1 MAKKNENLKPLP
13 KEKAAKGYHPEG
25 DESKVFEQ
33 FSRRKQELFSS
44 RNSVYGLNID
54 AEMRRMDRLYFR
66 KFADIPPSE
75 LDANNKP
82 LAINGAYGK
91 IQTAL
96 GILIDN
102 NPKYVLE
109 EDNPKYS
116 ANRELIRQ
124 LAQKSFRDTN
134 SLGQLKLSIFN
145 AAKRGWGIGRTFNRQ
160 LLHDAKF
167 LTSIDTKG
175 NRAYTTKK
183 VVKMD
188 DIAYV
193 NMNNFNTWLDEQTK
207 PEDFF
212 STRDWMWREVWFI
225 DDLKNTFTE
234 SEFPNMKFVHS
245 GGDTRDTI
253 EGNYQYQATGGKT
266 SSPQA
271 QKPGMTEVYFY
282 ENQYADQFIIEMN
295 GVMVVWEPLPQ
306 NNKRLSCVYF
316 PWHLRGDDTIYGYGV
331 VEEMENNEEL
341 IDRIINMDM
350 RQLLLTISPPG
361 FYSGTED
368 FEDENI
374 KITPGV
380 LRRTMNPK
388 DINFLQIPQGN
399 SSGIDKI
406 NWLKTQQDASTGIT
420 PTIEGAAPLSSSTT
434 AFQIGVEREAGL
446 KRLRLPL
453 KSIQY
458 ALDWEFQNRV
468 ALIQQTYSD
477 FQVEHLATQDAINEY
492 LDEVGQD
499 PDFYFI
505 ENEGQPGQE
514 VFYAKKH
521 RGQML
526 NLEQGEDGTFT
537 ESDSKSFFHIKPQYL
552 AFTGH
557 LSTDIS
563 SLLTTSDEL
572 EKADTLRMTNLLI
585 PILQLPKEIGAKP
598 AKQML
603 LSANKEPKKW
613 LPQDWLDFLAGT
625 PKPNEA
631 AKMEVM
637 PDANMSGMM
646 EKPPETPATPV
657 PPAETERGPSETGG
671 FAGTFIT

>member
-13 KEKAAKGYHPEG
+13 KEKAVKGYNPKD
-25 DESKVFEQ
+25 DERKVYDQ
-33 FSRRKQELFSS
+33 FLRRKEELLSS
-44 RNSVYGLNID
+44 RNNVYGLNID
-54 AEMRRMDRLYFR
+54 AEMRRMDKMYFR
-66 KFADIPPSE
+66 KFADIPVSE

-102 NPKYVLE
+102 NPKYILE

-116 ANRELIRQ
+116 ANRELLKQ

-134 SLGQLKLSIFN
+134 SLGQLKLTIFN
-145 AAKRGWGIGRTFNRQ
+145 AAKRGWGAGRTFNRQ
-160 LLHDAKF
+160 LLHDGKF
-167 LTSIDTKG
+167 LTSIDAKG

-183 VVKMD
+183 VVKLD

-193 NMNNFNTWLDEQTK
+193 NMNNFNTWFDEQTK
-207 PEDFF
+207 PEDYF

-225 DDLKNTFTE
+225 DDLKNTFPE
-234 SEFPNMKFVHS
+234 VEFPNMQFVHS
-245 GGDTRDTI
+245 GGDTRESI
-253 EGNYQYQATGGKT
+253 EGVFSNQTTNNQGT
-266 SSPQA
+266 SPQA
-271 QKPGMTEVYFY
+271 QKPGMTEVFFY
-282 ENQYADQFIIEMN
+282 ENQFADQFIIEMN

-316 PWHLRGDDTIYGYGV
+316 PWHLRGDDTIYGIGV

-399 SSGIDKI
+399 ASGIEKI
-406 NWLKTQQDASTGIT
+406 NWLKTQQDANTGIT

-458 ALDWEFQNRV
+458 GLDWEFQNRIG
-468 ALIQQTYSD
+468 LIQQTYSD
-477 FQVEHLATQDAINEY
+477 FQVEHLATQDSINEY
-492 LDEVGQD
+492 LEEVGAD

-505 ENEGQPGQE
+505 ENEGVVGQE
-514 VFYAKKH
+514 VFYAKKF

-537 ESDSKSFFHIKPQYL
+537 ESDSKSFFHIKPEYL
-552 AFTGH
+552 AFTGWM
-557 LSTDIS
+557 STDIS

-572 EKADTLRMTNLLI
+572 EKADTLRMTNMLV
-585 PILQLPKEIGAKP
+585 PILQLPKEIGAKL

-613 LPQDWLDFLAGT
+613 LPQDWLDFLAGGQPVQNKMPVPNRENPTT
-625 PKPNEA
+625 PK
-631 AKMEVM
+631 
-637 PDANMSGMM
+637 
-646 EKPPETPATPV
+646 TPV
-657 PPAETERGPSETGG
+657 PPAEVTKGPSGG

>member
-13 KEKAAKGYHPEG
+13 REASVKGYNPKG
-25 DESKVFEQ
+25 DERKVYDQ
-33 FSRRKQELFSS
+33 FLRRKQELLTS
-44 RNSVYGLNID
+44 RNNVYGLNID
-54 AEMRRMDRLYFR
+54 AEMRRMDKLYFR

-75 LDANNKP
+75 LDANSKP

-102 NPKYVLE
+102 PPKYILE

-116 ANRELIRQ
+116 ANKELLKQ

-145 AAKRGWGIGRTFNRQ
+145 AAKRGWGAGRTFNRQ
-160 LLHDAKF
+160 LLHDGKF
-167 LTSIDTKG
+167 LDSIDAKG

-188 DIAYV
+188 DIAYM
-193 NMNNFNTWLDEQTK
+193 NMNNFNVWFDEQTK

-212 STRDWMWREVWFI
+212 STRDWMWREVWYI
-225 DDLKNTFTE
+225 DDLKTTFPK
-234 SEFPNMKFVHS
+234 SEFPNMEFVHS
-245 GGDTRDTI
+245 GGDTRESI
-253 EGNYQYQATGGKT
+253 EGIYTYQVGEGQGT
-266 SSPQA
+266 SPQA
-271 QKPGMTEVYFY
+271 QKPGMTEVFFY

-306 NNKRLSCVYF
+306 NNKRISGVYF
-316 PWHLRGDDTIYGYGV
+316 PWHLRGDDTIYGIGV

-341 IDRIINMDM
+341 IDRIVNMDM

-374 KITPGV
+374 KIIPGV

-388 DINFLQIPQGN
+388 DINFLQIPVGN

-406 NWLKTQQDASTGIT
+406 NWLKTQQDGNTGIT

-458 ALDWEFQNRV
+458 GLDWEFQNRV
-468 ALIQQTYSD
+468 ALIQQTYAD
-477 FQVEHLATQDAINEY
+477 FQVEHLADQESINAY
-492 LDEVGQD
+492 LDEVGAD
-499 PDFYFI
+499 PEFYFI
-505 ENEGQPGQE
+505 ENEGEAGQE
-514 VFYAKKH
+514 VFYAKKY

-537 ESDSKSFFHIKPQYL
+537 ESDSKSFFHIKPEYL
-552 AFTGH
+552 AFTGWM
-557 LSTDIS
+557 STDIS

-572 EKADTLRMTNLLI
+572 EKADTLRMTNMLI

-613 LPQDWLDFLAGT
+613 LPQEWLDFLAGT
-625 PKPNEA
+625 TQPNTA
-631 AKMEVM
+631 AKKESVPTEDM
-637 PDANMSGMM
+637 GMIQNT
-646 EKPPETPATPV
+646 PPETPKTPV
-657 PPAETERGPSETGG
+657 PPGETEKGPGGG

>member
-1 MAKKNENLKPLP
+1 MAKKSENLKPLK
-13 KEKAAKGYHPEG
+13 KEKGTKGYNPQD
-25 DESKVFEQ
+25 DEAKVYEEFL
-33 FSRRKQELFSS
+33 RRKNELMSS
-44 RNSVYGLNID
+44 RNNVYGLNID
-54 AEMRRMDRLYFR
+54 AEMRRRDNMYFR

-75 LDANNKP
+75 LDANNRP

-102 NPKYVLE
+102 NPKYKME

-116 ANRELIRQ
+116 ANRELLKQ

-134 SLGQLKLSIFN
+134 SLGQLKLSVFN
-145 AAKRGWGIGRTFNRQ
+145 CAKRGWGIGRTFNRQ
-160 LLHDAKF
+160 LLHDARF
-167 LTSIDTKG
+167 LSSIDAKG

-183 VVKMD
+183 VVKLD
-188 DIAYV
+188 DIAYL
-193 NMNNFNTWLDEQTK
+193 NLNNFNTWVDEQTK

-212 STRDWMWREVWFI
+212 STRDWMWREVWYI
-225 DDLKNTFTE
+225 DDLKNTFPE

-245 GGDTRDTI
+245 GGDTRETI
-253 EGNYQYQATGGKT
+253 EGTYSYQQSANQGT
-266 SSPQA
+266 SPQA
-271 QKPGMTEVYFY
+271 QKPGMTEVFFY

-316 PWHLRGDDTIYGYGV
+316 TWHLRGDDTIYGIGV

-341 IDRIINMDM
+341 IDRVINMEM

-388 DINFLQIPQGN
+388 DINFLQIPAGN
-399 SSGIDKI
+399 QHGMERIA
-406 NWLKTQQDASTGIT
+406 WLQNQQDANTGIT
-420 PTIEGAAPLSSSTT
+420 PAIEGTPPQSSSTT

-458 ALDWEFQNRV
+458 GLDWEFQNRV

-477 FQVEHLATQDAINEY
+477 FQVEHLSDQEKINAY

-514 VFYAKKH
+514 VFYAKKY

-537 ESDSKSFFHIKPQYL
+537 ESDSKSFFHIKPEYL
-552 AFTGH
+552 AFSGWM
-557 LSTDIS
+557 STDVS

-603 LSANKEPKKW
+603 MSAGKEPKKW
-613 LPQDWLDFLAGT
+613 LPQDWLDFLSGT
-625 PKPNEA
+625 TKPNAA
-631 AKMEVM
+631 AKMEAM
-637 PDANMSGMM
+637 PGGNMGGMSDTPP
-646 EKPPETPATPV
+646 KPPV
-657 PPAETERGPSETGG
+657 PPNQTITGPKETGG

>member
-13 KEKAAKGYHPEG
+13 KEKPAKGYNPQG
-25 DESKVFEQ
+25 DEQKVYQ
-33 FSRRKQELFSS
+33 QYKDRKSQLMSS
-44 RNSVYGLNID
+44 RNNVYGLNID
-54 AEMRRMDRLYFR
+54 AEMRRMDKMYFR

-109 EDNPKYS
+109 EDNPKYT
-116 ANRELIRQ
+116 ANRELLKQ

-134 SLGQLKLSIFN
+134 SLGQLKLTIFN

-160 LLHDAKF
+160 LLHDARF
-167 LTSIDTKG
+167 LTSIDAKG

-207 PEDFF
+207 PEDFY

-225 DDLKNTFTE
+225 DDLRNTFPE
-234 SEFPNMKFVHS
+234 SEFPNMKFVSS
-245 GGDTRDTI
+245 GGNTQESI
-253 EGNYQYQATGGKT
+253 EGNSTFQTTSAQG

-271 QKPGMTEVYFY
+271 QKPGMTEVFFY

-295 GVMVVWEPLPQ
+295 GTMVVFEPLPQ

-316 PWHLRGDDTIYGYGV
+316 PWHLRGDDTVYGIGV
-331 VEEMENNEEL
+331 VEEMENNEEM
-341 IDRIINMDM
+341 IDRILNMEL

-388 DINFLQIPQGN
+388 DINFLQIPAGNQHGGEKIAWLQG
-399 SSGIDKI
+399 
-406 NWLKTQQDASTGIT
+406 QQDANTGIT
-420 PTIEGAAPLSSSTT
+420 PAIEGAAPLSSSTT

-453 KSIQY
+453 KAIQY
-458 ALDWEFQNRV
+458 GLDWEFQNRI

-477 FQVEHLATQDAINEY
+477 FQVEHLATEESINAY

-505 ENEGQPGQE
+505 ENEGQPGNE
-514 VFYAKKH
+514 TFYAKKY

-526 NLEQGEDGTFT
+526 NLEQGEDGTFI
-537 ESDSKSFFHIKPQYL
+537 ESDSKEFFHIKPEYL
-552 AFTGH
+552 AFTGWM
-557 LSTDIS
+557 SVDIS
-563 SLLTTSDEL
+563 SLLVTSEEL

-585 PILQLPKEIGAKP
+585 PLLQLPKEIAAKP
-598 AKQML
+598 VKQVL
-603 LSANKEPKKW
+603 LSSNKDPKKW
-613 LPQDWLDFLAGT
+613 LPQEWLDFLAGT

-631 AKMEVM
+631 AKEQVL
-637 PDANMSGMM
+637 PTDAEPGL
-646 EKPPETPATPV
+646 EQTPPVKPPVNMNEVGEGDP
-657 PPAETERGPSETGG
+657 GG
-671 FAGTFIT
+671 FTGTFAT

>member
-1 MAKKNENLKPLP
+1 MATPKLKPLK
-13 KEKAAKGYHPEG
+13 KEKGVKGYTPTG
-25 DESKVFEQ
+25 DEAKVFEQ
-33 FSRRKQELFSS
+33 YKSRKLALMSS
-44 RNSVYGLNID
+44 RNNVYGQDVDSN
-54 AEMRRMDRLYFR
+54 MRRMDKMYFR
-66 KFADIPPSE
+66 KFADIPESE
-75 LDANNKP
+75 LDANSKP

-91 IQTAL
+91 VQTAL

-102 NPKYVLE
+102 PPKYVMEENNPKYT
-109 EDNPKYS
+109 
-116 ANRELIRQ
+116 ANVELLKQ

-134 SLGQLKLSIFN
+134 SLGQLKLTVFN
-145 AAKRGWGIGRTFNRQ
+145 AAKRGWGIGRTYNRQ
-160 LLHDAKF
+160 LIHDAQF
-167 LTSIDTKG
+167 LTSIDAKG
-175 NRAYTTKK
+175 NRAYSKK
-183 VVKMD
+183 KIVKLD

-225 DDLKNTFTE
+225 DDLKNTFPVE
-234 SEFPNMKFVHS
+234 EFPNMEFVHS
-245 GGDTRDTI
+245 GGNTEETVN
-253 EGNYQYQATGGKT
+253 GNYTQQTMGAQGNT
-266 SSPQA
+266 SLA
-271 QKPGMTEVYFY
+271 QKKGMTEVFFY

-306 NNKRLSCVYF
+306 NNKRLSCTYF
-316 PWHLRGDDTIYGYGV
+316 PWHLRGDDTVYGIGV

-341 IDRIINMDM
+341 IDRIVNMDM
-350 RQLLLTISPPG
+350 RQLLLTIAPPG

-399 SSGIDKI
+399 QHGAEKI
-406 NWLKTQQDASTGIT
+406 AWLQTQQDGTTGIT
-420 PTIEGAAPLSSSTT
+420 PSIEGAAPLSSSTT

-458 ALDWEFQNRV
+458 ALDWDFQNRIS
-468 ALIQQTYSD
+468 LIQQTYSD
-477 FQVEHLATQDAINEY
+477 FQVQHLATQDEITAY
-492 LDEVGQD
+492 LDEVKAD
-499 PDFYFI
+499 PEFYYI
-505 ENEGQPGQE
+505 ENEGQAGQE
-514 VFYAKKH
+514 VFYAKKF

-526 NLEQGEDGTFT
+526 NLEQGEDGSFS
-537 ESDSKSFFHIKPQYL
+537 ESDTKSFFHIKPEYL
-552 AFTGH
+552 AFSGFM
-557 LSTDIS
+557 STDIS
-563 SLLTTSDEL
+563 SLLVTSDEL

-603 LSANKEPKKW
+603 MSANKDPKKW

-625 PKPNEA
+625 PEKKPQQ
-631 AKMEVM
+631 
-637 PDANMSGMM
+637 
-646 EKPPETPATPV
+646 PPIAPGTPPSPMGGAPTGGAPVPTTPV
-657 PPAETERGPSETGG
+657 PPNESVGGPKQEPAG
-671 FAGTFIT
+671 FAGTFA

>member
-13 KEKAAKGYHPEG
+13 KEKGVKGYNPEG
-25 DESKVFEQ
+25 EEKKVYDQ
-33 FSRRKQELFSS
+33 FKDRKSQLMSS
-44 RNSVYGLNID
+44 RNNVYGLNID

-102 NPKYVLE
+102 NPKYNLE
-109 EDNPKYS
+109 EDNPKYA
-116 ANRELIRQ
+116 ANRELLRQ

-134 SLGQLKLSIFN
+134 SIGQLKLTIFN
-145 AAKRGWGIGRTFNRQ
+145 AAKRGWGVGRTFNRQ
-160 LLHDAKF
+160 LLHDGKF
-167 LTSIDTKG
+167 LESIDAKG

-183 VVKMD
+183 VVKLD
-188 DIAYV
+188 DIAYI
-193 NMNNFNTWLDEQTK
+193 NLNNFNTWIDEQTK

-212 STRDWMWREVWFI
+212 STRDWMWREVWHI
-225 DDLKNTFTE
+225 DDIKSAFPE
-234 SEFPNMKFVHS
+234 SEFPNMKYVHS
-245 GGDTRDTI
+245 GGDTRNTI
-253 EGNYQYQATGGKT
+253 EGNYEYQTTGQATGNT
-266 SSPQA
+266 PQS
-271 QKPGMTEVYFY
+271 QKPGMTEMFFY
-282 ENQYADQFIIEMN
+282 ENQYADQFIIEIN

-316 PWHLRGDDTIYGYGV
+316 PWHLRGDDTIYGIGV

-350 RQLLLTISPPG
+350 RQLLLTISPFG

-380 LRRTMNPK
+380 LKRTMNPK

-399 SSGIDKI
+399 QYGLERIE
-406 NWLKTQQDASTGIT
+406 WLKKQQDSNTGIT
-420 PTIEGAAPLSSSTT
+420 PAIEGAPPTSSSTT

-458 ALDWEFQNRV
+458 GLDWELQNRIS
-468 ALIQQTYSD
+468 LIQQTYTD
-477 FQVEHLATQDAINEY
+477 FQVEHLATQEAINEY
-492 LDEVGQD
+492 LDEVNTD

-505 ENEGQPGQE
+505 ENEGIPGQE
-514 VFYAKKH
+514 VFYAKKYK
-521 RGQML
+521 GFML

-552 AFTGH
+552 AFTGWM
-557 LSTDIS
+557 SVDIS
-563 SLLTTSDEL
+563 SLLVTSEEL
-572 EKADTLRMTNLLI
+572 EKADTLRMTNMLI
-585 PILQLPKEIGAKP
+585 PMLQQPKEIAAKP

-603 LSANKEPKKW
+603 LASGKDPKKW
-613 LPQDWLDFLAGT
+613 LPQEWLVFLGGT
-625 PKPNEA
+625 TQPNAA
-631 AKMEVM
+631 AKKEEMPGGDNME
-637 PDANMSGMM
+637 M
-646 EKPPETPATPV
+646 ENKPIRNLV
-657 PPAETERGPSETGG
+657 PPAQAENGPGESGG
-671 FAGTFIT
+671 FSGTFIT

>member
-13 KEKAAKGYHPEG
+13 KEKAAKGYNPQG
-25 DESKVFEQ
+25 DEAKVYEQ
-33 FSRRKQELFSS
+33 FLRRKQELFSS

-167 LTSIDTKG
+167 LTSIDAKG

-225 DDLKNTFTE
+225 DDLKTTFPE

-253 EGNYQYQATGGKT
+253 EGNYQYQVTNGNS

-316 PWHLRGDDTIYGYGV
+316 PWHLRGDDTIYGFGV

-399 SSGIDKI
+399 NSGIDKI
-406 NWLKTQQDASTGIT
+406 NWLKTQQDANTGIT

-453 KSIQY
+453 KAIQY

-477 FQVEHLATQDAINEY
+477 FQVEHLATQEAINEY

-505 ENEGQPGQE
+505 ENEGVPGQE
-514 VFYAKKH
+514 VFYAKKF

-603 LSANKEPKKW
+603 MSANKDPKKW
-613 LPQDWLDFLAGT
+613 LPQEWLDFLAGT

-631 AKMEVM
+631 AKTQVM
-637 PDANMSGMM
+637 PDANNPGM
-646 EKPPETPATPV
+646 EDEPPKPPVPMSETQN
-657 PPAETERGPSETGG
+657 GPSETGG